1 MSENFIFWLF
11 VGCGVLLFLMIFKP
25 IRQLVLNFF
34 GAKSIWGLLWAV
46 VAEVFVAHWTVIRNF
61 LPRSVIYPSLD
72 TKRSTNAE

>member
-11 VGCGVLLFLMIFKP
+11 VGFIGLLLLMIFKP
-25 IRQLVLNFF
+25 IRELVLSIF
-34 GAKSIWGLLWAV
+34 GAKSVWGLLWAL

-72 TKRSTNAE
+72 TKRTTNAE